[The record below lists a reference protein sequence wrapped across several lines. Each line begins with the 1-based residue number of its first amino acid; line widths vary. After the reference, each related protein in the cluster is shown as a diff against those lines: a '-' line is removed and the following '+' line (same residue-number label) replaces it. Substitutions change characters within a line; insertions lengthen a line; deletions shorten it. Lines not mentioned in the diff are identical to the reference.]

1 MKRSLVTQIRS
12 DWTLPQKPLK
22 EPAKFWK
29 KKISRHIKPRLT
41 CIIKLRKQKYGG
53 GEKQLM
59 IRSIAHHLSNMA
71 EAEAWTRM
79 AAGGAA
85 G

>member
-1 MKRSLVTQIRS
+1 M
-12 DWTLPQKPLK
+12 
-22 EPAKFWK
+22 
-29 KKISRHIKPRLT
+29 KPRLT
-41 CIIKLRKQKYGG
+41 CIIKLRRQKYGG

-59 IRSIAHHLSNMA
+59 IRSIAHYLSNMA
-71 EAEAWTRM
+71 EAEARTRT